1 MNKKIFALFAFSFLL
16 YLGFISASTNG
27 TFIGNQTNTITNTSA
42 EFEVVA
48 DITATAYWT
57 EVWLNTSEIYFGPVT
72 PGKSS
77 DLYRQKYKIRAR
89 GNVNVE
95 IFPSLGSANDKI
107 FSNLY
112 FARTY
117 SSGWEKIGD
126 YSLKFNLTEN
136 EGYWST
142 VESAGL
148 ENATSSN
155 GVQSIKLDLSE
166 YNEVIPFTMENYRNT
181 VKFIII
187 PDWNSIPD
195 PSP

>member
-1 MNKKIFALFAFSFLL
+1 MNKKIFVLFAFSFLF
-16 YLGFISASTNG
+16 YLGFVSASTNG
-27 TFIGNQTNTITNTSA
+27 TFIGNSTNTITNTSA
-42 EFEVVA
+42 EFDVVA
-48 DITATAYWT
+48 EVQATQYYA
-57 EVWLNTSEIYFGPVT
+57 EAWLNTSEIDFGPVT

-77 DLYRQKYKIRAR
+77 DLYRQKYKIKAR
-89 GNVNVE
+89 GNINVE
-95 IFPSLGSANDKI
+95 IFPSLESANDKI

-117 SSGWEKIGD
+117 TSGWKKLGD

-142 VESAGL
+142 IESGGL
-148 ENATSSN
+148 ENATSIN

-181 VKFIII
+181 VKFIVI
-187 PDWNSIPD
+187 PAWNSVSD